1 MRRYGRR
8 GAGLMRCSTRGDYG
22 LRALIELADHYGQ
35 GPLQCSEIAL
45 RRHVPEQY
53 LDQLLTTLRKAGFV
67 RSQRGPA
74 GGHELARD
82 PAEIPVYEAI
92 VALEGS
98 LSPIAWLDE
107 PADRTDHPSSVRSA
121 RDMGAHPRVHQRHP
135 RLLHNRRPPR
145 EGTQGSS
152 GEVSDMTAP
161 SRPRIADSVLDL
173 VGDTPLVRL
182 NRVVPE
188 GSATIYGKLES
199 MNPGGSVKDR
209 IALNMVEE
217 AERSGRLKPGATIIE
232 PTSGNTGIGLAM
244 VAAVK
249 GYRLILTMPEDM
261 SVERRRLFERYGAEV
276 HLTPAI
282 EGMTGAVFAAS
293 QLAESES
300 HVFVPQQFENPANPD
315 IHRRTTAREIL
326 AATENRI
333 DAFVAAVGTGGTIT
347 GVGQVLREELGNSIL
362 IVAVEPARSPVLSG
376 GRPGLSGIQG
386 IGASFVPGVLDRE
399 VYDEVIRIEDKDAFA
414 MTARLTREEGLL
426 VGISA
431 AANVVASLSVAERLG
446 KDARIVTILCDT
458 GERYL
463 SVDL

>member
-1 MRRYGRR
+1 
-8 GAGLMRCSTRGDYG
+8 
-22 LRALIELADHYGQ
+22 
-35 GPLQCSEIAL
+35 
-45 RRHVPEQY
+45 
-53 LDQLLTTLRKAGFV
+53 
-67 RSQRGPA
+67 
-74 GGHELARD
+74 
-82 PAEIPVYEAI
+82 
-92 VALEGS
+92 
-98 LSPIAWLDE
+98 
-107 PADRTDHPSSVRSA
+107 
-121 RDMGAHPRVHQRHP
+121 
-135 RLLHNRRPPR
+135 
-145 EGTQGSS
+145 
-152 GEVSDMTAP
+152 MTAP
-161 SRPRIADSVLDL
+161 SRPRVAESILDL
-173 VGDTPLVRL
+173 VGATPLVRL

-188 GSATIYGKLES
+188 GSAAIYGKLES

-209 IALNMVEE
+209 IALAMIED
-217 AERSGRLKPGATIIE
+217 AERSGALRPGTTIIE

-300 HVFVPQQFENPANPD
+300 DVFVPQQFENPANPD
-315 IHRRTTAREIL
+315 VHRRTTAREIIE
-326 AATENRI
+326 ATGGEI

-347 GVGQVLREELGNSIL
+347 GVGQVLREELGDRIR

-431 AANVVASLSVAERLG
+431 AANVIASLSVAERLG
-446 KDARIVTILCDT
+446 EDARIVTILCDT